1 MKTPRIVPPAKP
13 FAVVARAIRMLESR
27 FDRILVTEPASP
39 ARAATLRALEERRT
53 ALADSIGAC

>member
-27 FDRILVTEPASP
+27 FDRILTEPASP
-39 ARAATLRALEERRT
+39 GRAATLRALEERRT